1 MSDNDILF
9 DKPERTAN
17 RIMFVAELVKE
28 VLPDDP
34 MRAKKSAIVAEN
46 AENFYIRNRQKY
58 LDGPENDVLTETA
71 GGDNWLKSS
80 YIKNCWADVRDYLA
94 MLGYAIDWNS
104 RGVYL
109 SNSLETN
116 EAQQERRQSNI
127 KKQAA
132 RLTYRAQLF
141 NKATN
146 MDLPGIVT
154 QVLQLGEGN

>member
-34 MRAKKSAIVAEN
+34 LRAKRTDIVAEN

-71 GGDNWLKSS
+71 GGDNWLKAS

-94 MLGYAIDWNS
+94 MSGCAIAWNKQ
-104 RGVYL
+104 GVYL
-109 SNSLETN
+109 SDSHETI
-116 EAQQERRQSNI
+116 EAQQEKRQVAI

-146 MDLPGIVT
+146 MRLPGIVT
-154 QVLQLGEGN
+154 QVLQLGDGD